1 MTLSW
6 TKPPSIEEKIEKLRR
21 EVDPLTITQTLVSY
35 TILIAFLVAPLS
47 SLILQG
53 FSYQDAFSLRWFT
66 NILTS
71 PEYVSLQSRGGRM
84 FEVRRDVMYI
94 WGYDHGIL
102 LNSLIVAFSVTVL
115 CSVIGIAVAMIMG
128 RYEFKGKSIFRV
140 ILLIPLLATPFVNA
154 YVVGKVF
161 NPRFG
166 LLNYLLYDILHILP
180 WRISVDGLV
189 GLVVAQTLSYYPI
202 VYLNVV
208 ASLNNIDPS
217 LEEMAENLGAKG
229 FRLFRTV
236 TFPLFLPGLVAGAV
250 ITFIFSLE
258 DLGAPIGF
266 IGASANPLSKSVAS
280 YQIYA
285 AFAEALTGQISPKT
299 SALALLIMT
308 ITVLS
313 YVAVKTYTSRRS
325 YTMIS
330 KGGRWNPRVRT
341 PGLGGQTA
349 ICLVLLLLV
358 IWGAMPQI
366 GTFVLAS
373 TNWATSG
380 TLPTRLTGASFRA
393 LLTNKDVT
401 RAIANSLGYS
411 FVAVAIMVV
420 VGSSISYVVSKRDIP
435 SKGVLDML
443 ATVPVSVPG
452 ISLAVSYFLFFST
465 PFFRGSLLDPLTDPA
480 LLLILAYTIR
490 RLPFMTR
497 SVYAGLQQV
506 DKGLEEASL
515 NLGATRTTTFVRIV
529 IPLIVTNVIGGAL
542 LSFVYS
548 MAEVS
553 TSITLGA
560 LREDRV
566 PITFFI
572 SQIVYGTAAV
582 GAVSIGASLCI
593 MLMAVQITAMAV
605 SNFVLKQKASFL
617 GV

>member
-1 MTLSW
+1 MTENWIKS
-6 TKPPSIEEKIEKLRR
+6 TSIKDTVRKLRR
-21 EVDPLTITQTLVSY
+21 ELDPLTITQTLISY
-35 TILIAFLVAPLS
+35 FVLIGFLVLPLS
-47 SLILQG
+47 SLVIQG
-53 FSYQDAFSLRWFT
+53 FKFEGGLSLNWFID
-66 NILTS
+66 ILTS

-84 FEVRRDVMYI
+84 FEVRRGVMYL

-102 LNSLIVAFSVTVL
+102 LNSLMVALTVTVF
-115 CSVIGIAVAMIMG
+115 CSLIGIGVAMIMG
-128 RYEFKGKSIFRV
+128 RYEFKGKAVFKV

-161 NPRFG
+161 NPQFG
-166 LLNYLLYDILHILP
+166 LLNWLLVDLLHILP
-180 WRISVDGLV
+180 WRVSIDGLV
-189 GLVVAQTLSYYPI
+189 GLIVVQTLTYYPI
-202 VYLNVV
+202 VYTNVLS
-208 ASLNNIDPS
+208 SLNNIDPS
-217 LEEMAENLGAKG
+217 LEEMAENLGSTG

-236 TFPLFLPGLVAGAV
+236 TFPLFLPGLVAGAI

-266 IGASANPLSKSVAS
+266 IGATANPLSKNVAS

-285 AFAEALTGQISPKT
+285 SFREALTGDISPKV
-299 SALALLIMT
+299 SALALLIMVV
-308 ITVLS
+308 TVLS
-313 YVAVKTYTSRRS
+313 YTLVKYYTSRRS

-330 KGGRWNPRVRT
+330 KGGRWSPRLRKPRAGIQLLIVG
-341 PGLGGQTA
+341 GLLFLF
-349 ICLVLLLLV
+349 IL
-358 IWGAMPQI
+358 GAMPQL

-373 TNWATSG
+373 TNWANSG
-380 TLPTRLTGASFRA
+380 TFPTKITGEYFRA
-393 LLTNKDVT
+393 LTTNRDVV
-401 RAIANSLGYS
+401 RAILNSLGYS
-411 FVAVAIMVV
+411 VVAVAIMMV
-420 VGSSISYVVSKRDIP
+420 VGSSISYVVAKRDIP
-435 SKGVLDML
+435 TKSLLDLL

-452 ISLAVSYFLFFST
+452 VSLAVSYFLFFST

-497 SVYAGLQQV
+497 SVYAGLQQI
-506 DKGLEEASL
+506 DKSLEESSL
-515 NLGATRTTTFVRIV
+515 NLGATRTATFGKIV
-529 IPLIVTNVIGGAL
+529 IPLIVTNVISGAL

-582 GAVSIGASLCI
+582 GAVSIGASLCVL
-593 MLMAVQITAMAV
+593 LMTVQITAMAV
-605 SNFVLKQKASFL
+605 SNYVLKQKASFL

>member
-341 PGLGGQTA
+341 PGLGGQAA

>member
-1 MTLSW
+1 LTENWIKS
-6 TKPPSIEEKIEKLRR
+6 TSIKDKVRKLRR
-21 EVDPLTITQTLVSY
+21 ELDPLTITQTLISY
-35 TILIAFLVAPLS
+35 FVLIGFLVLPLS
-47 SLILQG
+47 SLVIQG
-53 FSYQDAFSLRWFT
+53 FKFEGGLSLNWFID
-66 NILTS
+66 ILTS

-84 FEVRRDVMYI
+84 FEVRRGVMYL

-102 LNSLIVAFSVTVL
+102 LNSLMVALTVTVF
-115 CSVIGIAVAMIMG
+115 CSIIGIGVAMIMG
-128 RYEFKGKSIFRV
+128 RYEFKGKAVFKV

-161 NPRFG
+161 NPQFG
-166 LLNYLLYDILHILP
+166 LLNFLLVDLLHILP
-180 WRISVDGLV
+180 WRVSVDGLV
-189 GLVVAQTLSYYPI
+189 GLIVVQTLTYYPI
-202 VYLNVV
+202 VYTNVLS
-208 ASLNNIDPS
+208 SLNNIDPS
-217 LEEMAENLGAKG
+217 LEEMAENLGSTG

-236 TFPLFLPGLVAGAV
+236 TFPLFLPGLVAGAI

-266 IGASANPLSKSVAS
+266 IGATANPLSKNVAS

-285 AFAEALTGQISPKT
+285 SFREALTGEISPKV
-299 SALALLIMT
+299 SALALLIMVV
-308 ITVLS
+308 TVLS
-313 YVAVKTYTSRRS
+313 YTLVKYYTSRRS

-330 KGGRWNPRVRT
+330 KGGRWSPRLRKPRV
-341 PGLGGQTA
+341 GIQLLVVGG
-349 ICLVLLLLV
+349 LLLLF
-358 IWGAMPQI
+358 ILGAMPQL

-373 TNWATSG
+373 TNWANSG
-380 TLPTRLTGASFRA
+380 TFPTKITGEYFRA
-393 LLTNKDVT
+393 LTTNRDVV
-401 RAIANSLGYS
+401 RAILNSLMYS
-411 FVAVAIMVV
+411 VVAVAIMMV
-420 VGSSISYVVSKRDIP
+420 VGSSISYVVAKRDIP
-435 SKGVLDML
+435 TKSLLDLL

-452 ISLAVSYFLFFST
+452 VSLAVSYFLFFST
-465 PFFRGSLLDPLTDPA
+465 PLFRGSLLDPLTDPA

-497 SVYAGLQQV
+497 SVYAGLQQI
-506 DKGLEEASL
+506 DKSLEEASL
-515 NLGATRTTTFVRIV
+515 NLGATRTTTLGKIV
-529 IPLIVTNVIGGAL
+529 IPLIVTNVISGAL

-593 MLMAVQITAMAV
+593 LLMTVQITAMAV
-605 SNFVLKQKASFL
+605 SNYVLKQKASFL

>member
-1 MTLSW
+1 MTENWIKS
-6 TKPPSIEEKIEKLRR
+6 TSIKDKVRKLRR
-21 EVDPLTITQTLVSY
+21 ELDPLTITQTLISY
-35 TILIAFLVAPLS
+35 LVLIGFLVLPLS
-47 SLILQG
+47 SLVVQG
-53 FSYQDAFSLRWFT
+53 FKFEGGLSLNWFID
-66 NILTS
+66 ILTS

-84 FEVRRDVMYI
+84 FEVRRGVMYL

-102 LNSLIVAFSVTVL
+102 LNSLIVALTVTVF
-115 CSVIGIAVAMIMG
+115 CSVIGIGVAMIMG
-128 RYEFKGKSIFRV
+128 RYEFKGKAVFKV

-161 NPRFG
+161 NAQFG
-166 LLNYLLYDILHILP
+166 LLNWLLVDLLRILP
-180 WRISVDGLV
+180 WRVSIDGLV
-189 GLVVAQTLSYYPI
+189 GLIVVQTLTYYPI
-202 VYLNVV
+202 VYTNVLS
-208 ASLNNIDPS
+208 SLNNIDPS
-217 LEEMAENLGAKG
+217 LEEMAENLGSTG

-236 TFPLFLPGLVAGAV
+236 TFPLFLPGLVAGAI

-266 IGASANPLSKSVAS
+266 IGATANPLSKNVAS

-285 AFAEALTGQISPKT
+285 SFREALTGDISPKV
-299 SALALLIMT
+299 SALALLIMVV
-308 ITVLS
+308 TVLS
-313 YVAVKTYTSRRS
+313 YTLVKYYTSRRS

-330 KGGRWNPRVRT
+330 KGGRWSPRLRKPKAGIQLLIV
-341 PGLGGQTA
+341 GG
-349 ICLVLLLLV
+349 LLLLF
-358 IWGAMPQI
+358 ILGAMPQL

-373 TNWATSG
+373 TNWANSG
-380 TLPTRLTGASFRA
+380 TFPTKITGEYFRA
-393 LLTNKDVT
+393 LTTNRDVV
-401 RAIANSLGYS
+401 RAILNSLGYS
-411 FVAVAIMVV
+411 VVAVAIMMV
-420 VGSSISYVVSKRDIP
+420 VGSSISYVVAKRDIP
-435 SKGVLDML
+435 TKSLLDLL

-452 ISLAVSYFLFFST
+452 VSLAVSYFLFFST
-465 PFFRGSLLDPLTDPA
+465 KFFRGSLLDPLTDPA

-497 SVYAGLQQV
+497 SVYAGLQQI
-506 DKGLEEASL
+506 DKSLEESSL
-515 NLGATRTTTFVRIV
+515 NLGATRTTTFGKIV
-529 IPLIVTNVIGGAL
+529 IPLIVTNVISGAL

-593 MLMAVQITAMAV
+593 LLMTVQIMAMAV
-605 SNFVLKQKASFL
+605 SNYVLKQKASFL

>member
-1 MTLSW
+1 LTENWIKS
-6 TKPPSIEEKIEKLRR
+6 TSIKDKVRKLRR
-21 EVDPLTITQTLVSY
+21 ELDPLTITQTLISY
-35 TILIAFLVAPLS
+35 FVLIGFLVLPLS
-47 SLILQG
+47 SLVIQG
-53 FSYQDAFSLRWFT
+53 FKFEGGLSLNWFID
-66 NILTS
+66 ILTS

-84 FEVRRDVMYI
+84 FEVRRGVMYL

-102 LNSLIVAFSVTVL
+102 LNSLMVALTVTVF
-115 CSVIGIAVAMIMG
+115 CSMIGIGVAMIMG
-128 RYEFKGKSIFRV
+128 RYEFKGKAVFKV

-161 NPRFG
+161 NPQFG
-166 LLNYLLYDILHILP
+166 LLNFLLVDLLHILP
-180 WRISVDGLV
+180 WRVSVDGLV
-189 GLVVAQTLSYYPI
+189 GLIVVQTLTYYPI
-202 VYLNVV
+202 VYTNVLS
-208 ASLNNIDPS
+208 SLNNIDPS
-217 LEEMAENLGAKG
+217 LEEMAENLGSTG

-236 TFPLFLPGLVAGAV
+236 TFPLFLPGLVAGAI

-266 IGASANPLSKSVAS
+266 IGATANPLSKNVAS

-285 AFAEALTGQISPKT
+285 SFREALTGEISPKV
-299 SALALLIMT
+299 SALALLIMVV
-308 ITVLS
+308 TVLS
-313 YVAVKTYTSRRS
+313 YTLVKYYTSRRS

-330 KGGRWNPRVRT
+330 KGGRWSPRLRKPRV
-341 PGLGGQTA
+341 GIQLLVVGG
-349 ICLVLLLLV
+349 LLLLF
-358 IWGAMPQI
+358 ILGAMPQL

-373 TNWATSG
+373 TNWANSG
-380 TLPTRLTGASFRA
+380 TFPTKITGEYFRA
-393 LLTNKDVT
+393 LTTNRDVV
-401 RAIANSLGYS
+401 RAILNSLMYS
-411 FVAVAIMVV
+411 VVAVAIMMV
-420 VGSSISYVVSKRDIP
+420 VGSSISYVVAKRDIP
-435 SKGVLDML
+435 TKSLLDLL

-452 ISLAVSYFLFFST
+452 VSLAVSYFLFFST
-465 PFFRGSLLDPLTDPA
+465 PLFRGSLLDPLTDPA

-497 SVYAGLQQV
+497 SVYAGLQQI
-506 DKGLEEASL
+506 DKSLEEASL
-515 NLGATRTTTFVRIV
+515 NLGATRTTTLGKIV
-529 IPLIVTNVIGGAL
+529 IPLIVTNVISGAL

-593 MLMAVQITAMAV
+593 LLMTVQITAMAV
-605 SNFVLKQKASFL
+605 SNYVLKQKTSFL

>member
-1 MTLSW
+1 MTENWIKS
-6 TKPPSIEEKIEKLRR
+6 TSIKDKVRKLRR
-21 EVDPLTITQTLVSY
+21 ELDPLTITQTLISY
-35 TILIAFLVAPLS
+35 FVLIGFLVLPLS
-47 SLILQG
+47 SLVIQG
-53 FSYQDAFSLRWFT
+53 FKFEGGLSLNWFID
-66 NILTS
+66 ILTS

-84 FEVRRDVMYI
+84 FEVRRGVMYL

-102 LNSLIVAFSVTVL
+102 LNSLMVALTVTVF
-115 CSVIGIAVAMIMG
+115 CSMIGIGVAMIMG
-128 RYEFKGKSIFRV
+128 RYEFKGKAVFKV

-161 NPRFG
+161 NPQFG
-166 LLNYLLYDILHILP
+166 LLNFLLVDLLHILP
-180 WRISVDGLV
+180 WRVSVDGLV
-189 GLVVAQTLSYYPI
+189 GLIVVQTLTYYPI
-202 VYLNVV
+202 VYTNVLS
-208 ASLNNIDPS
+208 SLNNIDPS
-217 LEEMAENLGAKG
+217 LEEMAENLGSTG

-236 TFPLFLPGLVAGAV
+236 TFPLFLPGLVAGAI

-266 IGASANPLSKSVAS
+266 IGATANPLSKNVAS

-285 AFAEALTGQISPKT
+285 SFREALTGEISPKV
-299 SALALLIMT
+299 SALALLIMVV
-308 ITVLS
+308 TVLS
-313 YVAVKTYTSRRS
+313 YTLVKYYTSRRS

-330 KGGRWNPRVRT
+330 KGGRWSPRLRKPRAGIQLLVV
-341 PGLGGQTA
+341 GG
-349 ICLVLLLLV
+349 LLLLF
-358 IWGAMPQI
+358 ILGAMPQL

-373 TNWATSG
+373 TNWANSG
-380 TLPTRLTGASFRA
+380 TFPTKITGEYFRA
-393 LLTNKDVT
+393 LTTNRDVV
-401 RAIANSLGYS
+401 RAILNSLMYS
-411 FVAVAIMVV
+411 VVAVAIMMV
-420 VGSSISYVVSKRDIP
+420 VGSSISYVVAKRDIP
-435 SKGVLDML
+435 TKSLLDLL

-452 ISLAVSYFLFFST
+452 VSLAVSYFLFFST
-465 PFFRGSLLDPLTDPA
+465 PLFRGSLLDPLTDPA

-497 SVYAGLQQV
+497 SVYAGLQQI
-506 DKGLEEASL
+506 DKSLEEASL
-515 NLGATRTTTFVRIV
+515 NLGATRTTTLGKIV
-529 IPLIVTNVIGGAL
+529 IPLIVTNVISGAL

-593 MLMAVQITAMAV
+593 LLMTVQITAMAV
-605 SNFVLKQKASFL
+605 SNYVLKQKASFL

>member
-6 TKPPSIEEKIEKLRR
+6 AGSPSVKERVEKLRR
-21 EVDPLTITQTLVSY
+21 ELDPLTLTQTLISY
-35 TILIAFLVAPLS
+35 SILLAFLVAPLS
-47 SLILQG
+47 SLVLQG
-53 FSYQDAFSLRWFT
+53 FSYQNAFSLKWFT
-66 NILTS
+66 DILSS

-84 FEVRRDVMYI
+84 FEVRRGVMYI

-128 RYEFKGKSIFRV
+128 RYEFKGKSVFRV

-166 LLNYLLYDILHILP
+166 LLNYLLYDVLHVIP

-217 LEEMAENLGAKG
+217 LEEMAENLGATG

-266 IGASANPLSKSVAS
+266 IGASANPLAKNVAS
-280 YQIYA
+280 YQIYS

-299 SALALLIMT
+299 SALALLVMI
-308 ITVLS
+308 ITVVS
-313 YVAVKTYTSRRS
+313 YVAVKSYSSRRS

-341 PGLGGQTA
+341 PGLGVQA
-349 ICLVLLLLV
+349 VICLSLLFLV
-358 IWGAMPQI
+358 VWGAMPQI

-373 TNWATSG
+373 TDWATSG
-380 TLPTRLTGASFRA
+380 TLPTRFTGEFFKA
-393 LLTNKDVT
+393 LLTNRDVT
-401 RAIANSLGYS
+401 RAIINSLGYS
-411 FVAVAIMVV
+411 FAAVAIMVL

-465 PFFRGSLLDPLTDPA
+465 PFFRGSILDPLTDPA
-480 LLLILAYTIR
+480 LMLILAYTIR

-497 SVYAGLQQV
+497 SVYAGLQQI

-515 NLGATRTTTFVRIV
+515 NLGATRTTTFGRIV
-529 IPLIVTNVIGGAL
+529 IPLIVSNVISGAL

-553 TSITLGA
+553 TSVTLGA
-560 LREDRV
+560 LKEDRV

-593 MLMAVQITAMAV
+593 LLMTVQITAMAV
-605 SNFVLKQKASFL
+605 STIVLKQKTSFL